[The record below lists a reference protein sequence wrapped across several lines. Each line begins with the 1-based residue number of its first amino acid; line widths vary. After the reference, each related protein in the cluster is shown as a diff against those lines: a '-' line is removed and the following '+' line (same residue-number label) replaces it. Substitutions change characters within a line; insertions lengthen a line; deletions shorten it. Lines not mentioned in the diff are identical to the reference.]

1 MVLYLILNWVNWHVL
16 IWVVTTDGEFDLK
29 SETGENTPLTLGP
42 VQHEPPEEVTKNED
56 NADVIEKLPEKGEL
70 SDKADPNLEDKK
82 GLADNAATPAATSYS
97 DDEFLEG

>member
-1 MVLYLILNWVNWHVL
+1 MLNWVNLHVL

-42 VQHEPPEEVTKNED
+42 VQHKPPVEVTKNED
-56 NADVIEKLPEKGEL
+56 KADVIEKLPEKGEL
-70 SDKADPNLEDKK
+70 RDKADPK
-82 GLADNAATPAATSYS
+82 GVADNAATPAATSYS